1 MVVRGKQIF
10 VKICSVVF
18 EKTEEDLVGV
28 AKSLALL

>member
-1 MVVRGKQIF
+1 MVVRGKQI
-10 VKICSVVF
+10 KIYSVVF